1 MVCYGLPQREVTDVT
16 DHAAGDAH
24 RHNDV
29 PQLPEADDG
38 RETVESYDTADG
50 VVLYDAEN
58 PLAWLKA
65 TNAVSLGDV
74 L

>member
-1 MVCYGLPQREVTDVT
+1 VTDVT
-16 DHAAGDAH
+16 DHAAGDRH

-29 PQLPEADDG
+29 PQLPEGDDA
-38 RETVESYDTADG
+38 RDSVEAYDTDDG

-58 PLAWLKA
+58 PLAWLKG
-65 TNAVSLGDV
+65 TNAVLLGDA

>member
-1 MVCYGLPQREVTDVT
+1 MS

-24 RHNDV
+24 RQNDV
-29 PQLPEADDG
+29 PQLPEADEA
-38 RETVESYDTADG
+38 RESVESYDTEDG
-50 VVLYDAEN
+50 VVFYDAQN

-65 TNAVSLGDV
+65 TNAMSLGDA

>member
-1 MVCYGLPQREVTDVT
+1 VTQVS

-24 RHNDV
+24 RDNDV
-29 PQLPEADDG
+29 PQLPEGDDP
-38 RETVESYDTADG
+38 RQDVESYETEDG
-50 VVLYDAEN
+50 VVFYDAQN

-65 TNAVSLGDV
+65 TNAESLGDV